1 MTDISSTQ
9 SLIATWLD
17 ELESTEADVKE
28 FCVRQI
34 RKAESMLN
42 SNPLQ
47 AESIVSSIG
56 IFIEDAIGDYTS
68 RIEIHKEALLV
79 RGGTLYRLA
88 RYEEA
93 YAVSVRALDIAKE
106 LGDSK
111 GEALA
116 LNTMGAV
123 AIAQGEYENALHH
136 HTGSLTLRKALGDDA
151 LTAISLMNIGNVYLA
166 LGDVTNAH
174 EYFMQ
179 SLLLREQINDEHGI
193 GVSLSNIGI
202 VYGMMGDTEQAIEYL
217 QKSLTKKISTNNKQ
231 GQIQTL
237 CDLASQYIA
246 LDDVERAREHANV
259 ARQVAVNLGNRD
271 GESSALHLLGLIEA
285 KAAEFILSLDYFY
298 QALQIRTEVN
308 NTKGVIETIL
318 AQTDVFIQLNRFNDA
333 LAILH
338 DIRQRTESLHSLTLL
353 RSLHLQYSLAYEGM
367 NECKLA
373 LYHSRLYHEMHEK
386 VFNQHSAERLRN
398 LQILHQVEYTKKEN
412 EIYRLRNFELAQAYG
427 DADKLSRSLS
437 ISNAELNEAV
447 DMLEKINKEK
457 NDIFG
462 IVVHDLRNPLT
473 AIVLT
478 ASNALQNSQ
487 KLSNEDIVLS
497 LQRIKKNAD
506 RMSRIIKKMMD
517 MFSADSGSMKISLEQ
532 HDIVPIIDKI
542 ADTFLP
548 VAAEKNIMVE
558 VMSVSHAIA
567 EIDAVVF
574 EEIIDNLL
582 SNAIKFSPRGTTVNV
597 KVSTIEKHINLE
609 NHTI

>member
-68 RIEIHKEALLV
+68 RIEIDKEALLV

-93 YAVSVRALDIAKE
+93 YAVSVRALDITKE

-217 QKSLTKKISTNNKQ
+217 QKSLTRKITTNNKQ

-271 GESSALHLLGLIEA
+271 GESSALHLLGLIET
-285 KAAEFILSLDYFY
+285 KAAEFTLALDYFY

-318 AQTDVFIQLNRFNDA
+318 AQSDVFIHLRRYNEA
-333 LAILH
+333 LTILH
-338 DIRQRTESLHSLTLL
+338 DIKQRTESLHSLTLL

-367 NECKLA
+367 NEYQLA
-373 LYHSRLYHEMHEK
+373 LHHSRFYHEMHEK

-412 EIYRLRNFELAQAYG
+412 EIYRLRNIELAQAYG
-427 DADKLSRSLS
+427 DAEKLSRSLS

-447 DMLEKINKEK
+447 DMLEKINKQK

-478 ASNALQNSQ
+478 ASNALHNSQ
-487 KLSNEDIVLS
+487 KISIDDMVIS

-506 RMSRIIKKMMD
+506 RMTRIIKKMMD
-517 MFSADSGSMKISLEQ
+517 MFSVDSGGMKVSLEQ
-532 HDIVPIIDKI
+532 QDIIPIIDKI